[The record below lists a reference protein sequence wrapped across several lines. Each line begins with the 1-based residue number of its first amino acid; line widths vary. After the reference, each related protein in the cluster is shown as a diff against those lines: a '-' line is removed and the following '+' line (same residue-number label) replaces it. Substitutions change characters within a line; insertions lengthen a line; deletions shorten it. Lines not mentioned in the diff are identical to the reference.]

1 MIRKIRIKG
10 SRTNQTLPMK
20 AEWANMGLYGDSKL
34 GSGWSSI
41 QGNEETTTTAEGK
54 VKLGGPLVE

>member
-1 MIRKIRIKG
+1 
-10 SRTNQTLPMK
+10 MK
-20 AEWANMGLYGDSKL
+20 AEWANTGLYRDSKL

-41 QGNEETTTTAEGK
+41 QGNEETTTKAEGK